1 MKGVVWRGPR
11 EMAVEEI
18 PEPEAGPGAV
28 VLRTGAAGICGSE
41 VEGYLGRMGNRTP
54 PLVMGHEFS
63 GTVVAVGEGVDEAW
77 VGRRVAVNPL
87 ISCGECRLCRSG
99 HENICPERALIGI
112 HRPGAFAE
120 YVEVPA
126 GSLHALPEGVDLRS
140 AALAEPLANGVHAAG
155 LGLERGPAEL
165 AVVVGAGTIGLMCLQ
180 AAVLSGIPEVW
191 AVEPHGGRRARAL
204 ELGAGR
210 AFPPGGEAEEAVRE
224 ATGGLGADVVLDAA
238 GAGET
243 RRAAARLVRPGGTVV
258 LVGLHED
265 ETALGFHDV
274 VRRQLAL
281 QGSYAYTPRDFERAL
296 GWLVSGEAGIGELP
310 DPLPLERG
318 PAAFEELVRG
328 PSDRVKVFLGGE
340 GA

>member
-1 MKGVVWRGPR
+1 MKGVVWHGPR
-11 EMAVEEI
+11 RMAVEEVPQ
-18 PEPEAGPGAV
+18 PEPGPGAV

-54 PLVMGHEFS
+54 PLIMGHEFS
-63 GTVVAVGEGVDEAW
+63 GTVVAVGEGVDGGW
-77 VGRRVAVNPL
+77 LGRRVAVNPL
-87 ISCGECRLCRSG
+87 ISCGECRLCRAG
-99 HENICPERALIGI
+99 HENLCPERAMVGI

-126 GSLHALPEGVDLRS
+126 GGLHALPEGMDLRS

-165 AVVVGAGTIGLMCLQ
+165 AVVMGAGTIGLMCLQ

-191 AVEPHGGRRARAL
+191 VLEPHDGRRARAL
-204 ELGAGR
+204 ELGASR
-210 AFPPGGEAEEAVRE
+210 ALAPGAASEEAVRE
-224 ATGGLGADVVLDAA
+224 AAGGLGADLVLDAA

-243 RRAAARLVRPGGTVV
+243 RRAAARLARPGGTVV

-265 ETALGFHDV
+265 ETSLGFHDV
-274 VRRQLAL
+274 VRRQIAL

-296 GWLVSGEAGIGELP
+296 EWLASGEAGIGELP
-310 DPLPLERG
+310 DPLPLEKG
-318 PAAFEELVRG
+318 PDAFEELVRG
-328 PSDRVKVFLGGE
+328 PSDRVKVFLGE